1 MGRINPPTSI
11 QFITFSNTIDNS
23 HTLQTSLTS
32 ERLFSVLNVSLPI
45 YDLQKTERLYVIE
58 CTQGHHRS
66 N

>member
-23 HTLQTSLTS
+23 HTTSLTS
-32 ERLFSVLNVSLPI
+32 ERFFSVLNVSLPI
-45 YDLQKTERLYVIE
+45 YDLQKTERLYVIG